1 MELIG
6 VYGRHLLASYR
17 IECENGLGQALM
29 VRSSIVVVH
38 VSCGSAACVAK
49 LVSRTELWFLVLANV
64 NADSLDDCLSISVL
78 IF

>member
-1 MELIG
+1 MVGICS
-6 VYGRHLLASYR
+6 VRT
-17 IECENGLGQALM
+17 ECENGLGQALM
-29 VRSSIVVVH
+29 VRYSIVVVN